1 MMRPYDAPVRTTVDL
16 PDDVHSVVTRL
27 ARDRGQSLSRTLA
40 DLVRAG
46 LAPRADQP
54 LEVDP
59 VTGLGVIRIG
69 RRITSEDVAAA
80 LDDD

>member
-1 MMRPYDAPVRTTVDL
+1 MHRYDAAVRTTVDL
-16 PDDVHSVVTRL
+16 PDDVHSVVSRL

-40 DLVRAG
+40 DLVRLG
-46 LAPRADQP
+46 LAPAPDQP

-59 VTGLGVIRIG
+59 VTGLGLVRIG

-80 LDDD
+80 VDDD

>member
-1 MMRPYDAPVRTTVDL
+1 
-16 PDDVHSVVTRL
+16 
-27 ARDRGQSLSRTLA
+27 
-40 DLVRAG
+40 
-46 LAPRADQP
+46 
-54 LEVDP
+54 